1 MSDPEKDLERY
12 IEDEIGRLIE
22 DDQAWPGRDAGA
34 VTNDLVFKAL
44 ATFVFGG
51 MLYLTYWTA
60 ANMWIKEF
68 LLLTLFDIFTF
79 LSWSRTFARGM
90 IHVYDLRPEPTDDD
104 PAEI

>member
-1 MSDPEKDLERY
+1 MR
-12 IEDEIGRLIE
+12 
-22 DDQAWPGRDAGA
+22 
-34 VTNDLVFKAL
+34 NDLAFKGLAL
-44 ATFVFGG
+44 FVSGG
-51 MLYLTYWTA
+51 LLYLTYWTA

-104 PAEI
+104 PAEL